1 MFRKIKS
8 KKLFRCRKHLRRI
21 RFVVAPQKY
30 SQVYNSANK
39 TAIKRRRF
47 KSVSCKIAKRRLNK
61 LILRRKMIRKR
72 FAAIKRNQRR
82 RMKLLRRKWRKMRH
96 HRKHRACSRFRISRR
111 RRNYIRKIRRIRAA
125 AKKKRRI
132 YLQRM
137 KRKCFHK
144 RARKL
149 HIFSK
154 GRLTKQQRIARRK
167 ARCEKKENKE
177 GYIEKL
183 DGKE

>member
-1 MFRKIKS
+1 MRFKCLRFKFRMFRKIKS

-125 AKKKRRI
+125 AKKK
-132 YLQRM
+132 
-137 KRKCFHK
+137 KN
-144 RARKL
+144 
-149 HIFSK
+149 IF
-154 GRLTKQQRIARRK
+154 TKN
-167 ARCEKKENKE
+167 EKKMFPQKSKK
-177 GYIEKL
+177 ITHFFKR
-183 DGKE
+183 

>member
-1 MFRKIKS
+1 MRFKCLRFKFRMFRKIKS

-72 FAAIKRNQRR
+72 FAAIK
-82 RMKLLRRKWRKMRH
+82 KKP
-96 HRKHRACSRFRISRR
+96 
-111 RRNYIRKIRRIRAA
+111 
-125 AKKKRRI
+125 KKKNEI
-132 YLQRM
+132 VKKKM
-137 KRKCFHK
+137 
-144 RARKL
+144 
-149 HIFSK
+149 
-154 GRLTKQQRIARRK
+154 
-167 ARCEKKENKE
+167 EKNETP
-177 GYIEKL
+177 
-183 DGKE
+183 